1 MCRKLNEIADGLRR
15 KLENTESEL
24 FQCAGELENAEAS
37 LMVKT
42 KENVALVE
50 SVRRLREELARTRE
64 GSQKQLK
71 SLEQSLKDEREH
83 AHDLKTKLLALEM
96 ENKEL
101 A

>member
-24 FQCAGELENAEAS
+24 SQCAGELENAEAS

-64 GSQKQLK
+64 GSQRQLK
-71 SLEQSLKDEREH
+71 SLEQSLKDERER

-96 ENKEL
+96 QNKEL